1 MELKFTNK
9 GIENIIHAKNGI
21 KLNLKGYAIYADDIT
36 ENIKT
41 LSDIDLDKVICKSKV
56 NSINELCNNLYELNY
71 IPSLEDTYVTNE
83 STPQMAFRF
92 GKYEIEV
99 NKSQTDLSQFNVL
112 NILIIGELFDEKS
125 TYVLDMNKSYLAA
138 IISNVKLDSNAKKII
153 FKVSFSDRNKD
164 EIQSDLC
171 VVDVAFND
179 FVEKEIMK
187 DLTTVQMVDN
197 YTLTPDSNNTDYS
210 DTINKIV
217 PGASDKVNQ
226 SPYSIILQDKTDKIN
241 VPWNVNPR
249 VFVGV
254 DNAIKKHDKPHIEL
268 SYGKL
273 ENDKFV
279 TNAVNIQHNSNLG
292 YFSIN
297 QNTGNRKIQV
307 DILPDENKADYSAI
321 SANESFFKF
330 DSHGST
336 YNPGTYST
344 FEFCNKNN
352 TFGKSYYPIE
362 NVGLYRSSNNIL
374 SGNNNDNLFIE
385 SNNNSIG
392 FCYGQ
397 STLINSKNNL
407 FKYDKGNQTEY
418 SGSVFHNNVLIG
430 TDKIYSTDIVH
441 DKVTANNVTFIGKNT
456 NSTYYVPSA
465 KNIPS
470 LDCVNSLPALVYNI
484 TDITHPISSRKE
496 INYGYRSETFSSD
509 FNIGHEALIG
519 FNGLSITR
527 YPYREF
533 FYRECENIGDNT
545 HEVYY
550 YSDPFKQINNNYSV
564 IFGNYNAYYGLK
576 CLSSIVYKDDE
587 SELPGEITVNAL
599 TKYFNDGN
607 KYNNVYYS
615 YYNSAYF
622 YNANNEN
629 LYKLYFYHSQDNIV
643 EQTKVSADEGDFSLQ
658 KLMVVGN
665 GRIKTNNAV
674 KGHSPAE
681 YASIKTNYSDDCVR
695 LDLFSVE
702 KDSYQLVHNNS
713 NDKDSSYLN
722 TSVWHFPGIFAVRA
736 NTPVTQKYAY
746 NKSTGGNRLI
756 ASLNKYNLHNAIYTT
771 KGLFVPL
778 RRTSNDVYKLTFDSL
793 RNLING
799 TYTVYPIHYDF
810 QPLDN
815 VRERMPKNF
824 VYKANKNSTVVDIIN
839 YYNKF
844 NYKINEKIGMFTF
857 YVVNNNL
864 NESITF
870 EGFRN
875 LGIGK
880 STLTATK
887 TIKPGHCIK
896 VVYMNNDI
904 NGCGGVMNFD
914 YNK

>member
-83 STPQMAFRF
+83 ATPQMAFRF

-99 NKSQTDLSQFNVL
+99 NKSQTDLPKFNV
-112 NILIIGELFDEKS
+112 LIIGELFDEKS
-125 TYVLDMNKSYLAA
+125 SYVLDMNKSYLAA
-138 IISNVKLDSNAKKII
+138 IISNIKLDSNAKKII
-153 FKVSFSDRNKD
+153 FKVSFTDRNKD

-197 YTLTPDSNNTDYS
+197 YTLTPDSNDTDYS
-210 DTINKIV
+210 DTINKIE

-254 DNAIKKHDKPHIEL
+254 DNAEKKHDKPHIEL

-330 DSHGST
+330 DSHSST

-352 TFGKSYYPIE
+352 TFGKNINEYYYPIE
-362 NVGLYRSSNNIL
+362 NVGLYHSNYNSL

-392 FCYGQ
+392 FCYGK

-407 FKYDKGNQTEY
+407 FKYGIINQTEYGENQTEY
-418 SGSVFHNNVLIG
+418 SGAVFHNNVLIG
-430 TDKIYSTDIVH
+430 TDKIYSTELKYQ
-441 DKVTANNVTFIGKNT
+441 KVTANNVTFIGKNT
-456 NSTYYVPSA
+456 NSTYYMPSA
-465 KNIPS
+465 KNIIS
-470 LDCVNSLPALVYNI
+470 LDGVNNLIATVTQNNNKI
-484 TDITHPISSRKE
+484 KKE
-496 INYGYRSETFSSD
+496 INYGCSSETFTGN
-509 FNIGHEALIG
+509 FNFGNEALIG
-519 FNGLSITR
+519 FNGLSVTR
-527 YPYREF
+527 YPNNEIYF
-533 FYRECENIGDNT
+533 SSAIDIGDED
-545 HEVYY
+545 HKVYY
-550 YSDPFKQINNNYSV
+550 YIDPHKQINNNYSV

-576 CLSSIVYKDDE
+576 CLSAKIFKNTDIGIED
-587 SELPGEITVNAL
+587 AL
-599 TKYFNDGN
+599 TKYFNDGSV
-607 KYNNVYYS
+607 YNNVYSS
-615 YYNSAYF
+615 YYNNSAYSA
-622 YNANNEN
+622 NANDEN

-702 KDSYQLVHNNS
+702 KNSYQLVHNNS
-713 NDKDSSYLN
+713 NDEDSNYLN

-746 NKSTGGNRLI
+746 NKSTGGSRLI
-756 ASLNKYNLHNAIYTT
+756 NTLNKYNLHNAIYTT

-799 TYTVYPIHYDF
+799 TFDRHPIYYDLT
-810 QPLDN
+810 PIDKNRL
-815 VRERMPKNF
+815 PKCF
-824 VYKANKNSTVVDIIN
+824 VYYASKNSTMKNIIDYYKKLNYNITEGYDI
-839 YYNKF
+839 Y
-844 NYKINEKIGMFTF
+844 TF
-857 YVVNNNL
+857 YVVNTNFKT
-864 NESITF
+864 SIEF
-870 EGFRN
+870 EGYKN
-875 LGIGK
+875 LGAGK

-887 TIKPGHCIK
+887 TIEPGHCVKII
-896 VVYMNNDI
+896 YMNNDYI
-904 NGCGGVMNFD
+904 GYGGVLNFD